1 MHREDFAM
9 LQGSDL
15 VYFDNGATTLKPK
28 CVVSDMMDYY
38 TKHTSNIHRGDYD
51 FAILTNKLY
60 DDTRDV
66 VCKFINCNSSKEVVF
81 TGGATMSINMVV
93 FGYMRNHLK
102 KGDEVLLTKSE
113 HASNVLPWIKLSEE
127 IGIVIKYMDLDSNYT
142 LSVASVL
149 KSISDKTKVISIAHV
164 TNVVGDVRDIEA
176 IGKICKDAG
185 ILFNVDGAQSVP
197 HMKVDFIKSNIDFLS
212 FSGHKMGG
220 PTGVGVLVGKE
231 KLLNEMEPLC
241 YGGGMNQSFEG
252 DSSYE
257 LKKAPL
263 KFEAGTPPIAEVI
276 GLRRAILYLMD
287 IGMDKIHEH
296 EISLKKYLV
305 KELENIP
312 NIVLYNKD
320 SESGILAFN
329 IEGVFAQDSSVYL
342 NHYNI
347 CVRAGN
353 HCAKMLKDYIGIKN
367 TVRVSMYLY
376 NTINDIDRLVEVL
389 KNSQDIFKVV
399 L

>member
-1 MHREDFAM
+1 LHREDFAM

-296 EISLKKYLV
+296 EIFLKKYLV